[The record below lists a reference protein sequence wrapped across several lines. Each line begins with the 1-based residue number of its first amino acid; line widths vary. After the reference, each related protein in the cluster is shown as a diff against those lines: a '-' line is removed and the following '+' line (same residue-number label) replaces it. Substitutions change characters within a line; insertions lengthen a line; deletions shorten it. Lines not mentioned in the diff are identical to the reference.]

1 MLILLGI
8 ALAVVSF
15 LASLR
20 YGSLGALLL
29 IGPLCLFTTTL
40 LGATLGLVPIMG
52 LLAVLQIERQQTYG
66 RVIAMAC
73 TPAAGLCL
81 WQLIQ
86 ARDGV
91 HRQEQ
96 AAAILEQ
103 FQALGMDVEEGGQML
118 RAMIDAGLRAQPAIE
133 MATLLLTFVLAYRL
147 SEGLALRLGLS
158 LPAPLPLPLWRPWEE
173 LIWVLIAALGLSL
186 LSDGL
191 LADLGLN
198 LIVLVGILYG
208 VQGLAVLRF
217 FAQRR
222 RVPLWVE
229 LLFYVGLFFVTGL
242 AGLAFL
248 LLAGLG
254 LLDTWFDWRRLRPVP
269 TEEEA

>member
-8 ALAVVSF
+8 VLVLAVASL

-20 YGSLGALLL
+20 YGSRGALPL
-29 IGPLCLFTTTL
+29 IGLLCLGTAML

-66 RVIAMAC
+66 RVLAMAC
-73 TPAAGLCL
+73 APAAGLCL

-86 ARDGV
+86 VRDGV

-96 AAAILEQ
+96 AAAVLEQ
-103 FQALGMDVEEGGQML
+103 FQALGIAVEEGGQTL
-118 RAMIDAGLRAQPAIE
+118 GAMIDAVLRVQPAIE
-133 MATLLLTFVLAYRL
+133 MATLLLTFVIAYRL
-147 SEGLALRLGLS
+147 SQGLALRLGLE
-158 LPAPLPLPLWRPWEE
+158 LPAPLPLSLWRPWEE

-186 LSDGL
+186 LGDGL

-198 LIVLVGILYG
+198 LIVLMGIIYG

-217 FAQRR
+217 FAQRQ
-222 RVPLWVE
+222 RVPLLVE
-229 LLFYVGLFFVTGL
+229 LLFYIGLFFV

-254 LLDTWFDWRRLRPVP
+254 LLDTWFDWRRLRP
-269 TEEEA
+269 TLAEEEA

>member
-1 MLILLGI
+1 MLILVGI
-8 ALAVVSF
+8 MLAVTSL

-20 YGSLGALLL
+20 YGSRGALPL
-29 IGPLCLFTTTL
+29 IGLLCLGTVVL

-66 RVIAMAC
+66 RVMAMAC

-86 ARDGV
+86 VRDQ
-91 HRQEQ
+91 RQEQ
-96 AAAILEQ
+96 AAAVLEQ
-103 FQALGMDVEEGGQML
+103 FQALGIVVEEGGQTL
-118 RAMIDAGLRAQPAIE
+118 SAIIDAVLRVQPAIE
-133 MATLLLTFVLAYRL
+133 MATLLLTFVVAYRL
-147 SEGLALRLGLS
+147 SQGLALRLGLL
-158 LPAPLPLPLWRPWEE
+158 LPAPLPLSLWRPWEE

-186 LSDGL
+186 LGAGL

-198 LIVLVGILYG
+198 LIVLMGMIYG

-217 FAQRR
+217 FAQRQ
-222 RVPLWVE
+222 RVPLLVE
-229 LLFYVGLFFVTGL
+229 LLFYIGLFLV

-254 LLDTWFDWRRLRPVP
+254 LLDTWFDWRRLRPTP
-269 TEEEA
+269 AEEEA

>member
-8 ALAVVSF
+8 MLAVASL

-20 YGSLGALLL
+20 YGSRGALPL
-29 IGPLCLFTTTL
+29 IGLLCLGSAVL

-66 RVIAMAC
+66 RVLAMAC
-73 TPAAGLCL
+73 APAAGLCL

-86 ARDGV
+86 VRD

-96 AAAILEQ
+96 AAAVLEQ
-103 FQALGMDVEEGGQML
+103 FQALGMVVEEGGQTL
-118 RAMIDAGLRAQPAIE
+118 NAIIDAVLRVQPAIE
-133 MATLLLTFVLAYRL
+133 MATLLLTFVVAYRV
-147 SEGLALRLGLS
+147 SQGLALRLGLL
-158 LPAPLPLPLWRPWEE
+158 LPPPLPLALWRPWEE

-186 LSDGL
+186 LGDGL

-198 LIVLVGILYG
+198 LIVLMGIIYG

-217 FAQRR
+217 FAQRQ
-222 RVPLWVE
+222 RVPLLVE
-229 LLFYVGLFFVTGL
+229 LLFYIGLFFV
-242 AGLAFL
+242 AGLAVL

-254 LLDTWFDWRRLRPVP
+254 LLDTWFDWRRLRPTP
-269 TEEEA
+269 AEEEA

>member
-8 ALAVVSF
+8 ALAVASL

-20 YGSLGALLL
+20 YGSRGALPL
-29 IGPLCLFTTTL
+29 IGLLCLGTVLL

-52 LLAVLQIERQQTYG
+52 LLAVLQIERQQAYG
-66 RVIAMAC
+66 RVMAMAC

-86 ARDGV
+86 ARDGT

-96 AAAILEQ
+96 ATAVLEQ
-103 FQALGMDVEEGGQML
+103 FQALGMAVEEGDQTL
-118 RAMIDAGLRAQPAIE
+118 RAMVDAVLRVQPAIE
-133 MATLLLTFVLAYRL
+133 MATLLLTFVVAYRL
-147 SEGLALRLGLS
+147 SQGLALRLGLS
-158 LPAPLPLPLWRPWEE
+158 LPAPLPLSLWRPWEE

-186 LSDGL
+186 LGDGL

-198 LIVLVGILYG
+198 LIVLMGIIYG

-217 FAQRR
+217 FAQRQ
-222 RVPLWVE
+222 RVPPLVE
-229 LLFYVGLFFVTGL
+229 LLFYVGLFFV

-254 LLDTWFDWRRLRPVP
+254 LLDTWFDWRRLRPAP

>member
-1 MLILLGI
+1 MLILVGI
-8 ALAVVSF
+8 MLAVTSL

-20 YGSLGALLL
+20 YGSRGALPL
-29 IGPLCLFTTTL
+29 IGLLCLGTVVL

-66 RVIAMAC
+66 RVMAMAC

-86 ARDGV
+86 VRD

-96 AAAILEQ
+96 AAAVLEQ
-103 FQALGMDVEEGGQML
+103 FQALGMVVEEGGQTL
-118 RAMIDAGLRAQPAIE
+118 SAIIDAVLRVQPAIE
-133 MATLLLTFVLAYRL
+133 MATLLLTFVVAYRL
-147 SEGLALRLGLS
+147 SQGLALRLGLL
-158 LPAPLPLPLWRPWEE
+158 LPAPLPLSLWRPWEE

-186 LSDGL
+186 LGAGL

-198 LIVLVGILYG
+198 LIVLMGMIYG

-217 FAQRR
+217 FAQRQ
-222 RVPLWVE
+222 RVPLLVE
-229 LLFYVGLFFVTGL
+229 LLFYIGLFLV

-254 LLDTWFDWRRLRPVP
+254 LLDTWFDWRRLRPTP
-269 TEEEA
+269 AEEEA

>member
-8 ALAVVSF
+8 VLAVVS
-15 LASLR
+15 LLTSLR
-20 YGSLGALLL
+20 YGSRGALPL
-29 IGPLCLFTTTL
+29 IGLLCLGTVML
-40 LGATLGLVPIMG
+40 LGAMLGLVPIMG

-66 RVIAMAC
+66 RVLAMVC
-73 TPAAGLCL
+73 TPPAILCF

-86 ARDGV
+86 GLDGA

-96 AAAILEQ
+96 AAAFLEQ
-103 FQALGMDVEEGGQML
+103 FQALGMAVEEESGQTL
-118 RAMIDAGLRAQPAIE
+118 SAMIDAVLRVQPAIE
-133 MATLLLTFVLAYRL
+133 MAILLLIFVVAYRL
-147 SEGLALRLGLS
+147 SRGLALRLGLS
-158 LPAPLPLPLWRPWEE
+158 LPSPLPLLLWRPWEE

-186 LSDGL
+186 LGDGL

-198 LIVLVGILYG
+198 LIVLMGIVYA

-217 FAQRR
+217 FALRQ
-222 RVPLWVE
+222 RVPALVE
-229 LLFYVGLFFVTGL
+229 LLFYVGLFFV

-254 LLDTWFDWRRLRPVP
+254 LLDTWFDWRRLRPAP

>member
-8 ALAVVSF
+8 MLAVTSL

-20 YGSLGALLL
+20 YGSRGALPL
-29 IGPLCLFTTTL
+29 IGLLCLGSAVL

-66 RVIAMAC
+66 RVLAMAC
-73 TPAAGLCL
+73 APAAGLCL

-86 ARDGV
+86 VRDQ
-91 HRQEQ
+91 RQEQ
-96 AAAILEQ
+96 AAAVLEQ
-103 FQALGMDVEEGGQML
+103 FQALGMAVEEGGQTL
-118 RAMIDAGLRAQPAIE
+118 SAIIDAVLRVQPAIE
-133 MATLLLTFVLAYRL
+133 MATLLLTFVVAYRV
-147 SEGLALRLGLS
+147 SQGLALRLGLL
-158 LPAPLPLPLWRPWEE
+158 LPAPLPLALWRPWEE

-186 LSDGL
+186 LGDGL

-198 LIVLVGILYG
+198 LIVLMGIIYG

-217 FAQRR
+217 FAQRQ
-222 RVPLWVE
+222 RVPLLVE
-229 LLFYVGLFFVTGL
+229 LLFYIGLFFV

-254 LLDTWFDWRRLRPVP
+254 LLDTWFDWRRLRPTP
-269 TEEEA
+269 AEEEA

>member
-8 ALAVVSF
+8 MLAVTSL

-20 YGSLGALLL
+20 YGSRGALPL
-29 IGPLCLFTTTL
+29 IGLLCLGSAVL

-66 RVIAMAC
+66 RVLAMAC
-73 TPAAGLCL
+73 APAAGLCL

-86 ARDGV
+86 VRD

-96 AAAILEQ
+96 AAAVLEQ
-103 FQALGMDVEEGGQML
+103 FQALGMAVDEGGQTL
-118 RAMIDAGLRAQPAIE
+118 SAIIDAVLRVQPAIE
-133 MATLLLTFVLAYRL
+133 MATLLLTFVVAYRV
-147 SEGLALRLGLS
+147 SQGLALRLGLL
-158 LPAPLPLPLWRPWEE
+158 LPAPLPLALWRPWEE

-186 LSDGL
+186 LGDGL

-198 LIVLVGILYG
+198 LIVLMGIIYG

-217 FAQRR
+217 FAQRQ
-222 RVPLWVE
+222 RVPLLVE
-229 LLFYVGLFFVTGL
+229 LLFYIGLFFV

-254 LLDTWFDWRRLRPVP
+254 LLDTWFDWRRLRLTPA
-269 TEEEA
+269 EEEA

>member
-8 ALAVVSF
+8 MLAVASL

-20 YGSLGALLL
+20 YGSRGALPL
-29 IGPLCLFTTTL
+29 IGLLCLGSAVL

-66 RVIAMAC
+66 RVLAMAC
-73 TPAAGLCL
+73 APAAGLCL

-86 ARDGV
+86 VRD

-96 AAAILEQ
+96 AAAVLEQ
-103 FQALGMDVEEGGQML
+103 FQALGMAVEEGGQTL
-118 RAMIDAGLRAQPAIE
+118 SAIIDAVLRVQPAIE
-133 MATLLLTFVLAYRL
+133 MATLLLTFVVAYRV
-147 SEGLALRLGLS
+147 SQGLALRLGLL
-158 LPAPLPLPLWRPWEE
+158 LPAPLPLALWRPWEE

-186 LSDGL
+186 LGDGL

-198 LIVLVGILYG
+198 LIVLMGIIYG

-217 FAQRR
+217 FAQRQ
-222 RVPLWVE
+222 RVPLLVE
-229 LLFYVGLFFVTGL
+229 LLFYIGLFFV

-254 LLDTWFDWRRLRPVP
+254 LLDTWFDWRRLRPTP
-269 TEEEA
+269 AEEEA

>member
-8 ALAVVSF
+8 MLAVTSL

-20 YGSLGALLL
+20 YGSRGALPL
-29 IGPLCLFTTTL
+29 IGLLCLGSVVL

-66 RVIAMAC
+66 RVLAMAC
-73 TPAAGLCL
+73 APAAGLCL

-86 ARDGV
+86 VRDQ
-91 HRQEQ
+91 RQEQ
-96 AAAILEQ
+96 AAAVLEQ
-103 FQALGMDVEEGGQML
+103 FQALGMAVEEGGQTL
-118 RAMIDAGLRAQPAIE
+118 SAIIDAVLRVQPAIE
-133 MATLLLTFVLAYRL
+133 MATLLLTFVVAYRV
-147 SEGLALRLGLS
+147 SQGLALRLGLL
-158 LPAPLPLPLWRPWEE
+158 LPAPLPLALWRPWEE

-186 LSDGL
+186 LGDGL

-198 LIVLVGILYG
+198 LIVLMGIIYG

-217 FAQRR
+217 FAQRQ
-222 RVPLWVE
+222 RVPLLVE
-229 LLFYVGLFFVTGL
+229 LLFYIGLFFV

-254 LLDTWFDWRRLRPVP
+254 LLDTWFDWRRLRPTP
-269 TEEEA
+269 AEEEA

>member
-8 ALAVVSF
+8 ALAVISLLVG
-15 LASLR
+15 LR
-20 YGSLGALLL
+20 YSSRGALPL
-29 IGPLCLFTTTL
+29 IGLLCLGTTML
-40 LGATLGLVPIMG
+40 LGATLGLMPIMG
-52 LLAVLQIERQQTYG
+52 LLAILQIERQQTYG
-66 RVIAMAC
+66 RVIAMAMM
-73 TPAAGLCL
+73 PAAGLCL

-86 ARDGV
+86 ARDSV
-91 HRQEQ
+91 RQEQ
-96 AAAILEQ
+96 TAAILEQ
-103 FQALGMDVEEGGQML
+103 FQVLGMDAEETL
-118 RAMIDAGLRAQPAIE
+118 SAMIDAVLRVQPAIE
-133 MATLLLTFVLAYRL
+133 MAVLLLTFVLAYRL
-147 SEGLALRLGLS
+147 SQGLALRLGLS
-158 LPAPLPLPLWRPWEE
+158 LPAPLPLSLWRPWEE

-198 LIVLVGILYG
+198 LIVLMGIIYG

-217 FAQRR
+217 FAQRQ
-222 RVPLWVE
+222 RVPLLVE
-229 LLFYVGLFFVTGL
+229 LFFYIGLFFV

-254 LLDTWFDWRRLRPVP
+254 LLDTWFDWRRLRPAP